1 MAEQLSYDASEP
13 TEVVESRAAEEA
25 DSLRVGE
32 ELAQAQE
39 QLLAGKYKD
48 AEELEKAYLEL
59 QGKLGESREE
69 PVSSPQEQQEQPSTS
84 DLLDKYL
91 EGDKTALEG
100 LSVEDMAEV
109 YRQLKEPNAQPEASD
124 DLTDQQVL
132 TIYTNVG
139 GEEQYS
145 NMVKW
150 AADNL
155 TAEEIEAYDDA
166 IDSGNMARINL
177 ALKGLQSA
185 YQDSVGV
192 EGKTLQGRTAPS
204 SNVGYRSQAELIA
217 DMNDPRYDNDPAY
230 RNDIMNK
237 LANSP
242 NLEF

>member
-69 PVSSPQEQQEQPSTS
+69 PVSSPQERQEQPSTS

-132 TIYTNVG
+132 TIYTML
-139 GEEQYS
+139 EEKNS
-145 NMVKW
+145 IPTW
-150 AADNL
+150 L
-155 TAEEIEAYDDA
+155 
-166 IDSGNMARINL
+166 SGLPIILR
-177 ALKGLQSA
+177 LK
-185 YQDSVGV
+185 
-192 EGKTLQGRTAPS
+192 
-204 SNVGYRSQAELIA
+204 RSKPMMMLSTQVIWHVLIS
-217 DMNDPRYDNDPAY
+217 R
-230 RNDIMNK
+230 
-237 LANSP
+237 
-242 NLEF
+242 

>member
-13 TEVVESRAAEEA
+13 TEVVEARAAEEA

-39 QLLAGKYKD
+39 QLLAGKYRD
-48 AEELEKAYLEL
+48 AQELEKAYLEL
-59 QGKLGESREE
+59 QGKLGEPREE
-69 PVSSPQEQQEQPSTS
+69 APSSPQEAQEQPSTS
-84 DLLDKYL
+84 DLLDRYL

-109 YRQLKEPNAQPEASD
+109 YRQLKEPNSQPEVSD
-124 DLTDQQVL
+124 DLSDQQVL

-139 GEEQYS
+139 GEEEYS
-145 NMVKW
+145 NMIRW

-166 IDSGNMARINL
+166 IDSANMARINL

-192 EGKTLQGRTAPS
+192 EGKTIQGRTAPS
-204 SNVGYRSQAELIA
+204 QNAGYRSQAELIA
-217 DMNDPRYDNDPAY
+217 AMNDPRYDTDPAY
-230 RNDIMNK
+230 RNDVMQK
-237 LANSP
+237 LEQSP
-242 NLEF
+242 ELQF